1 MPEVLSQGEIDALL
15 SALSTGE
22 VNAEDVKNE
31 ETKRRVKVYDFR
43 RPDKFSKDQLRT
55 IEFMHENYARLL
67 STSLATYL
75 RTIVD
80 VHLISVQQMT
90 YGEFIQSLPSP
101 TIMSIFSLSPL
112 PGSGILEMNPEL
124 GLMMVERLLG
134 GKLRLPEKGR
144 ELTDIEQTILRRI
157 VFRSLSHVK
166 EAWQNVADVEAQFE
180 RMELN
185 PQFVQVVAPN
195 QMVILV
201 TLAVRSEDNEG
212 FLNICLP
219 DTLLEPIVNKLTAH
233 YWLASAKHGV
243 TPETLE
249 ALRRRVERTMVE
261 AVVVLGQTPLA
272 VSEILDLQRGDVI
285 ALSNKASDPLEFRVG
300 NKVKFKARPGLI
312 GSKVAVEITQVIREG
327 DSDE

>member
-1 MPEVLSQGEIDALL
+1 MADVLSQDEIDALL

-22 VNAEDVKNE
+22 VKAEDVRNE
-31 ETKRRVKVYDFR
+31 ESKRRVKVYDFR

-55 IEFMHENYARLL
+55 IEFLHENYARLL

>member
-1 MPEVLSQGEIDALL
+1 MPDVLSQDEIDALL

-80 VHLISVQQMT
+80 VHLLSVQQMT
-90 YGEFIQSLPSP
+90 YGEFVQSLPSP
-101 TIMSIFSLSPL
+101 TIVSVFDLSPL
-112 PGSGILEMNPEL
+112 GQAIMELNPEL

-134 GKLRLPEKGR
+134 GKLQLPEKGR

-157 VFRSLSHVK
+157 VYRCLSHLK
-166 EAWQNVADVEAQFE
+166 EAWDNVAEVEAQFE

-195 QMVILV
+195 QMIVLV
-201 TLAVRSEDNEG
+201 TLSVKSGENEG
-212 FLNICLP
+212 FINFCLP
-219 DTLLEPIVNKLTAH
+219 DTLLEPVISKLAAH
-233 YWLASAKHGV
+233 YWLGSSREGI
-243 TPETLE
+243 TPETFE
-249 ALRRRVERTMVE
+249 AVRRRIERTQVE
-261 AVVVLGQTPLA
+261 MLVVLGETTLS
-272 VSEILDLQRGDVI
+272 VGEVTDLQRGDVI
-285 ALSNKASDPLEFRVG
+285 SLDTRTSGLLDVKVG
-300 NKVKFKARPGLI
+300 NKVKFRARPGMV
-312 GSKVAVEITQVIREG
+312 GSKLAVEIAAVVKE
-327 DSDE
+327 SDGE

>member
-1 MPEVLSQGEIDALL
+1 VADVLSQDEIDALL

-22 VNAEDVKNE
+22 VSAEDVRNE
-31 ETKRRVKVYDFR
+31 DSKRRVKVYDFR

-55 IEFMHENYARLL
+55 IEFLHENYARLL
-67 STSLATYL
+67 STSFATYL

-90 YGEFIQSLPSP
+90 YAEFIQSLPSP

-112 PGSGILEMNPEL
+112 PGSGVLEMNPEL

-157 VFRSLSHVK
+157 IFRSLSHVK

-185 PQFVQVVAPN
+185 PQFVQIVAPN

-201 TLAVRSEDNEG
+201 TLAVKSEDNEG

-219 DTLLEPIVNKLTAH
+219 DTLLEPIVGKLTGH

-249 ALRRRVERTMVE
+249 ALRRRVERTAVQ
-261 AVVVLGQTPLA
+261 AVVLLGQTPLA
-272 VSEILDLQRGDVI
+272 VGEIMDLQRGDVI
-285 ALSNKASDPLEFRVG
+285 ALGNKAADPLEIRIG
-300 NKVKFKARPGLI
+300 NKVKFKARPGLV
-312 GSKVAVEITQVIREG
+312 GSKVAVEITAVIREG
-327 DSDE
+327 EGE

>member
-1 MPEVLSQGEIDALL
+1 MAEVLSQEEIDALL

-22 VNAEDVKNE
+22 VKVEDVRNE
-31 ETKRRVKVYDFR
+31 ESRRRVKVYDFR

-101 TIMSIFSLSPL
+101 TIISVFQLNPL
-112 PGSGILEMNPEL
+112 GTAILELNPEL

-134 GKLRLPEKGR
+134 GKLKLPEKGR

-157 VFRSLSHVK
+157 IFRSLGHLK
-166 EAWQNVADVEAQFE
+166 EAWQNVAEVEAQFE

-185 PQFVQVVAPN
+185 PHFIQIVAPN
-195 QMVILV
+195 QMVVLV
-201 TLAVRSEDNEG
+201 TLSVKSEDNEG

-219 DTLLEPIVNKLTAH
+219 DTLLEPVLSKLTAH
-233 YWLASAKHGV
+233 YWLASTRQSV
-243 TPETLE
+243 TPTTLE
-249 ALRRRVERTMVE
+249 ALRRRVERAKVE
-261 AVVVLGQTPLA
+261 VVVVLGEAPLT
-272 VSEILDLQRGDVI
+272 VGEVLDLQRGDVI
-285 ALSNKASDPLEFRVG
+285 ALDAKVSGLLNVRIGDR
-300 NKVKFKARPGLI
+300 VKFQARPGVV
-312 GSKVAVEITQVIREG
+312 GSKLAVEIATVVKEG
-327 DSDE
+327 DGQ